1 MLPFATQDWMENI
14 PLYATE
20 AYFNMEE
27 LGDCRTDSNAFLP

>member
-1 MLPFATQDWMENI
+1 MLPFATQYWMENI

-27 LGDCRTDSNAFLP
+27 LGTSE